1 MQLKMRNGNVAI
13 ELLTPQDKTMGGIF
27 IPTTVRQGNLRFG
40 KVVEVGPGE
49 LVQGQMVEMDLKKGD
64 EVIFDIS
71 HTEPVL
77 IDADQLFICNMV
89 DVIAVVSAKH
99 LSVIPGAKQA

>member
-1 MQLKMRNGNVAI
+1 
-13 ELLTPQDKTMGGIF
+13 
-27 IPTTVRQGNLRFG
+27 
-40 KVVEVGPGE
+40 
-49 LVQGQMVEMDLKKGD
+49 MDLKKGD